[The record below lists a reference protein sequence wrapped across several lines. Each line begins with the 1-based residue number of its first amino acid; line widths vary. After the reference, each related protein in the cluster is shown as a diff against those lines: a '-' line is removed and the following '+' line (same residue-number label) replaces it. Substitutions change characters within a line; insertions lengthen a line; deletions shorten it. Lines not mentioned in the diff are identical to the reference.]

1 MNIGTVLLWLHLLA
15 AAFWVGG
22 MATLHFAVRPA
33 ALKTLPP
40 PLRLPLM
47 TAALARFLA
56 GAGAAIVV
64 LVVTGLALIGVSEGP
79 VPWNV
84 AVMGGVALVMIAIF
98 GHIRFASFRRLQRAV
113 SASDWPVAGAALNRI
128 RIGVVV
134 NLTLGVLVFGAAVL
148 GR

>member
-1 MNIGTVLLWLHLLA
+1 MNVIVLLLWLHLLA

-22 MATLHFAVRPA
+22 MATMHFAVRPA

-40 PLRLPLM
+40 PLRLSM
-47 TAALARFLA
+47 MAAALERFLA
-56 GAGAAIVV
+56 GVGAAIA
-64 LVVTGLALIGVSEGP
+64 LLLVTGLALIGLASGP

-98 GHIRFASFRRLQRAV
+98 GHIRFASFRRLQQA
-113 SASDWPVAGAALNRI
+113 AAANQWPQAGAALNHI

-134 NLTLGVLVFGAAVL
+134 NLVLGVVVFGAAVV